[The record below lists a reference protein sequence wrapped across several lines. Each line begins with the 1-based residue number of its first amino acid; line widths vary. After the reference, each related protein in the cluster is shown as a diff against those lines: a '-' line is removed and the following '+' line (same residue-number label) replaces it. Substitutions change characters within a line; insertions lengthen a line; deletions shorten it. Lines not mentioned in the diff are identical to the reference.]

1 MVPLVE
7 RLSRRGADSGGASE
21 RPWTVRRH
29 ISYNHHVDPEVGA
42 MTKERARDVDE
53 YIAHAPASAQPALR
67 QLRKAIAD
75 AVPEAEERLSYGM
88 PYYHHH
94 GRLAYFSLHTRHI
107 GMYPFNAGDV
117 DHELQRYAAEKA
129 TLQFPLGAPLP
140 LAAIRRTVER
150 RARELESKARA
161 RSARP

>member
-1 MVPLVE
+1 
-7 RLSRRGADSGGASE
+7 
-21 RPWTVRRH
+21 
-29 ISYNHHVDPEVGA
+29 
-42 MTKERARDVDE
+42 MTKEGPRDVDA

-67 QLRKAIAD
+67 QLRTAIID

-88 PYYHHH
+88 PSYHHH
-94 GRLAYFSLHTRHI
+94 GRLAYFSLHAKHI

-117 DHELQRYAAEKA
+117 DGELQRYAAEKA

-140 LAAIRRTVER
+140 LAAIRRTLER
-150 RARELESKARA
+150 RARELESKAGA